1 MVVLGKAADLLELDS
16 ASATRSLEH
25 STCLPAGRGCR
36 PASRC
41 WSSAGLPAFGCRHIR
56 RALLEVPPGWCAALR
71 SLFLAAWFFGTPL
84 CRRRSTALLRTPP
97 PGLRMAVLE
106 FRHQKGGQTPFATG
120 VPACGVLPKAA
131 CIFAGAGL
139 CVVVVDVRICEEL
152 GRAKTKDMLESL
164 SGGVLNCRGLNPPGG
179 GLLSQIQISERFVFT
194 WLWPLSAPALFEQT
208 PHRSTSRYPKNPPV
222 TPIYASRDFP
232 SLSMTFF
239 GSCGLPPG
247 PPPPP
252 IIPPPRVIHD
262 SAQPLF

>member
-71 SLFLAAWFFGTPL
+71 SPFLAACFFGTPL

-179 GLLSQIQISERFVFT
+179 GCCRKF
-194 WLWPLSAPALFEQT
+194 
-208 PHRSTSRYPKNPPV
+208 K
-222 TPIYASRDFP
+222 
-232 SLSMTFF
+232 SLSFLF
-239 GSCGLPPG
+239 LLGCDRCLPPHSLSRRRTAALPDILRT
-247 PPPPP
+247 PPLLRYT
-252 IIPPPRVIHD
+252 PRVI
-262 SAQPLF
+262 SRRFP